1 MFSLQEETGVTWENH
16 RSVEV
21 PDKLYH
27 IMLYRVHLAMSDM
40 LTHNVSGD
48 RHQFVYFHGNLQLR
62 KSFHAEVIE
71 AVWSGHF
78 QQDSWLMNKVIR

>member
-1 MFSLQEETGVTWENH
+1 
-16 RSVEV
+16 
-21 PDKLYH
+21 
-27 IMLYRVHLAMSDM
+27 MSDM
-40 LTHNVSGD
+40 LIHNVSGD

-78 QQDSWLMNKVIR
+78 QPDSWLMNKVIR